1 MLATLPGKAAQAI
14 RAYQSELTET
24 ALVERHLPLV
34 KTTVDRMR
42 IYLPASL
49 DLEDL
54 YSVGFTGLVTAAR
67 KFDPT
72 QGAAFTSYATLHIRG
87 AVHDELRRMDWT
99 PRSIREKS
107 KKFKDSLNALE
118 QRMGRPASPGE
129 ICAELG
135 ISNSEY
141 EDLLNEIKPA
151 SFMPLDGEV
160 FSEDSDSISL
170 HEVISDENQTTGLQQ
185 LERKELLQLIVGQLQ
200 KLADV
205 PRKVLALYYLED
217 MRLSEIATI
226 LGVTEGRVSQIHT
239 QAVLSLRAFIK
250 RQENP
255 ATA

>member
-14 RAYQSELTET
+14 RAYQPELNET

-49 DLEDL
+49 DIEDL

-118 QRMGRPASPGE
+118 QRMGRPASAGE

-170 HEVISDENQTTGLQQ
+170 HEVISDESQTTGLQQ
-185 LERKELLQLIVGQLQ
+185 LERKELLELIVGQLQ

-255 ATA
+255 AAA

>member
-24 ALVERHLPLV
+24 ALVERHLTLV

-49 DLEDL
+49 DIEDL
-54 YSVGFTGLVTAAR
+54 YSVGFSGLVTAAR

-99 PRSIREKS
+99 PRSVRDKAR
-107 KKFKDSLNALE
+107 KFKDALNSLE
-118 QRMGRPASPGE
+118 QRMGRLATESE
-129 ICAELG
+129 ICAELRL
-135 ISNSEY
+135 SPSEY
-141 EDLLNEIKPA
+141 EELMSEIKPA

-185 LERKELLQLIVGQLQ
+185 LERKELLQLVVAQLQ

-217 MRLSEIATI
+217 MRLAEIATI

-250 RQENP
+250 RQDNS
-255 ATA
+255 AAA

>member
-1 MLATLPGKAAQAI
+1 
-14 RAYQSELTET
+14 
-24 ALVERHLPLV
+24 
-34 KTTVDRMR
+34 
-42 IYLPASL
+42 
-49 DLEDL
+49 
-54 YSVGFTGLVTAAR
+54 
-67 KFDPT
+67 
-72 QGAAFTSYATLHIRG
+72 
-87 AVHDELRRMDWT
+87 
-99 PRSIREKS
+99 
-107 KKFKDSLNALE
+107 
-118 QRMGRPASPGE
+118 MGRPASPGE

-255 ATA
+255 AAA